1 MIAALNFAIERDR
14 ALHDQLRRLAGRVL
28 SVQFEGFEPLSIP
41 RVSAE
46 FAADGLLH
54 ALGPSGQGEPDVRL
68 TLTPAFFLASMEQW
82 FSGAGTGPSLKGLR
96 IEGDLEVAQQLTPL
110 IQLMRTRL
118 SPLGQAASQSW
129 PVKAAQQAAQKAAHF
144 AIHEAGVLA
153 TRPMLD
159 EQQQA
164 LQALRDRLARF
175 EKRLQSAEATR
186 AR

>member
-14 ALHDQLRRLAGRVL
+14 PLHDQLRRLAGRTITME
-28 SVQFEGFEPLSIP
+28 FEGFEPLP
-41 RVSAE
+41 VPALSAQ
-46 FAADGLLH
+46 FAADGLLQS
-54 ALGPSGQGEPDVRL
+54 LGASPAPEPDVRL
-68 TLTPAFFLASMEQW
+68 TLTPTFFIASVEQL
-82 FSGAGTGPSLKGLR
+82 FSGGGAGPSLKGLR
-96 IEGDLEVAQQLTPL
+96 IQGDLEVAQQLTPL
-110 IQLMRTRL
+110 IQLMRSRL

-129 PVKAAQQAAQKAAHF
+129 PAQAAQNAAQKAAHF

-153 TRPMLD
+153 TKPMLQ

-164 LQALRDRLARF
+164 IQALRDRIARF